1 MGGKPR
7 GQAQRARS
15 GLRDERWFEPA
26 FGVVHRVRETD
37 ELDFFFDDLQSKLD
51 ELPKLKFYDD
61 KGLET
66 SERDQVKLFSPAR
79 MSLRVVE
86 RRLTN
91 GYGKRNRFGWH
102 PADRARIQQR
112 ISDEV
117 GRYDLG
123 GRVITASMCEVHRL
137 GDPDVALEGGRV
149 LAITPAADSEEA
161 EFFATEHEIAV
172 NELPERFKKFR
183 TTAPYLPHVSIGRIH
198 REASPKQVGAIV
210 GMIRELM
217 PIELVLNPVE
227 FTPKHR

>member
-1 MGGKPR
+1 MGGKTR
-7 GQAQRARS
+7 GQGQRARS
-15 GLRDERWFEPA
+15 SLRDERWFEPA
-26 FGVVHRVRETD
+26 FGVVHRVRQTD
-37 ELDFFFDDLQSKLD
+37 EVDFFFDDLQARLD
-51 ELPKLKFYDD
+51 ELPKIQFRDD
-61 KGLET
+61 HGLAV

-79 MSLRVVE
+79 LSLRVVE

-91 GYGKRNRFGWH
+91 GYGKRNRFVWN

-112 ISDEV
+112 ICDEI

-123 GRVITASMCEVHRL
+123 GRIITASMCEVHRL

-149 LAITPAADSEEA
+149 LTITPSADSEEA
-161 EFFATEHEIAV
+161 EFFATEHEIVV

-198 REASPKQVGAIV
+198 REATPQQVGAVV
-210 GMIRELM
+210 GMIRNLL
-217 PIELVLNPVE
+217 PLELVLNPVE